1 MSPDVLVSVVLG
13 NPEGSIA
20 LTELFPK
27 WTNKLPAA
35 TAVLA
40 ALGAPSLVFIIWYYF
55 SPWNTDVGYQ
65 PEQPVPYSHK
75 LHAGLF
81 GMDCRYCHQ
90 NVEKGPHAT
99 IPPAQTCMNCH
110 SLVKTESP
118 LLEPVRE
125 SWKAALLGDDN
136 SPVPWVKVHLL
147 PDYAY
152 FDHSAHVKV
161 SPEAG
166 IGCASCHGRVDQ
178 MEIVRQTQPLS
189 MGWCLECHRN
199 PEKHL
204 RPASEVTNMGYQPT
218 ESVAKQ
224 LMSAA
229 AKAGRPINPPTH
241 CSACHR

>member
-1 MSPDVLVSVVLG
+1 M
-13 NPEGSIA
+13 
-20 LTELFPK
+20 TELFPK
-27 WTNKLPAA
+27 WTNKLPAIA
-35 TAVLA
+35 TVLA
-40 ALGAPSLVFIIWYYF
+40 VLGAPSVVFLIWYYF

-99 IPPAQTCMNCH
+99 IPSSQTCMNCH
-110 SLVKTESP
+110 SLIKTESP

-125 SWKAALLGDDN
+125 SWKAAVLGDDKL
-136 SPVPWVKVHLL
+136 PVPWVKVHLL

-152 FDHSAHVKV
+152 FDHSAHVNV

-166 IGCASCHGRVDQ
+166 IGCSSCHGRVDQ

-204 RPASEVTNMGYQPT
+204 RPISEITNMAYEHSEP
-218 ESVAKQ
+218 VAKQ
-224 LMSAA
+224 LLSAA
-229 AKAGRPINPPTH
+229 AAAGRPINPPTH

>member
-1 MSPDVLVSVVLG
+1 M
-13 NPEGSIA
+13 N
-20 LTELFPK
+20 ELFPK
-27 WTNKLPAA
+27 WTNKLPAIA
-35 TAVLA
+35 TILAV
-40 ALGAPSLVFIIWYYF
+40 LGAPSVVFLIWYYF

-99 IPPAQTCMNCH
+99 IPPSQTCMNCH
-110 SLVKTESP
+110 TLIKTQSK
-118 LLEPVRE
+118 LLEPIRE
-125 SWKAALLGDDN
+125 SWKAAALGNDTQ
-136 SPVPWVKVHLL
+136 PVPWVKVHLL

-152 FDHSAHVKV
+152 FDHSAHVNV

-189 MGWCLECHRN
+189 MGWCLECHRS

-204 RPASEVTNMGYQPT
+204 RPISEITNMAYEHSEP
-218 ESVAKQ
+218 VARQ
-224 LMSAA
+224 LLSAA
-229 AKAGRPINPPTH
+229 AAAGRPINPPTH

>member
-1 MSPDVLVSVVLG
+1 L
-13 NPEGSIA
+13 N
-20 LTELFPK
+20 ELFPK
-27 WTNKLPAA
+27 WTNKLPAIA
-35 TAVLA
+35 TILAV
-40 ALGAPSLVFIIWYYF
+40 LGAPSVVFLIWYYF

-99 IPPAQTCMNCH
+99 IPPSQTCMNCH
-110 SLVKTESP
+110 TLIKTQSK
-118 LLEPVRE
+118 LLEPIRE
-125 SWKAALLGDDN
+125 SWKAAALGNDTQ
-136 SPVPWVKVHLL
+136 PVPWVKVHLL

-152 FDHSAHVKV
+152 FDHSAHVNV

-189 MGWCLECHRN
+189 MGWCLECHRS

-204 RPASEVTNMGYQPT
+204 RPISEITNMAYEHSEP
-218 ESVAKQ
+218 VARQ
-224 LMSAA
+224 LLSAA
-229 AKAGRPINPPTH
+229 AAAGRPINPPTH